1 MIHIG
6 ICDDDSVFRNHLKE
20 EIEKYF
26 TNTMQDIYC
35 HLFEDAEQLF
45 AYDITSLQLLF
56 LDIRLPG
63 KSGLELAQTLQT
75 NDAASTPILI
85 FISSLSNYVFEA
97 IHYAPFRFLRKEFLA
112 EELPEALTAFLQ
124 KYHAPNA
131 SVCQIQL
138 VEKGSSHMVSLHE
151 IQYLEI
157 NLHYLDFHCT
167 QQTYHV
173 RGKLSAYE
181 SILCEHN
188 FCRINQSCMVN
199 LDYIRVVSNSS
210 IVLRNGQELFLSR
223 SYKAAFR
230 SAYLKFERSQTHVL
244 TI

>member
-20 EIEKYF
+20 EIAKYF
-26 TNTMQDIYC
+26 TNTTQDICC

-75 NDAASTPILI
+75 NGAASTPILI

-124 KYHAPNA
+124 NTMPPIH
-131 SVCQIQL
+131 
-138 VEKGSSHMVSLHE
+138 
-151 IQYLEI
+151 
-157 NLHYLDFHCT
+157 
-167 QQTYHV
+167 
-173 RGKLSAYE
+173 
-181 SILCEHN
+181 
-188 FCRINQSCMVN
+188 
-199 LDYIRVVSNSS
+199 
-210 IVLRNGQELFLSR
+210 
-223 SYKAAFR
+223 R
-230 SAYLKFERSQTHVL
+230 SARYSLSKKAVL
-244 TI
+244 TWYP

>member
-26 TNTMQDIYC
+26 TNTTQDIC
-35 HLFEDAEQLF
+35 RHLFEDAEQLF

-63 KSGLELAQTLQT
+63 KSGLELAQALQT
-75 NDAASTPILI
+75 NDAASTPTLI

-138 VEKGSSHMVSLHE
+138 VEKGSSHMVSLH
-151 IQYLEI
+151 
-157 NLHYLDFHCT
+157 
-167 QQTYHV
+167 
-173 RGKLSAYE
+173 
-181 SILCEHN
+181 
-188 FCRINQSCMVN
+188 
-199 LDYIRVVSNSS
+199 
-210 IVLRNGQELFLSR
+210 
-223 SYKAAFR
+223 
-230 SAYLKFERSQTHVL
+230 
-244 TI
+244 